1 MIQHMTAENY
11 EDLRGMFRT
20 LDTENTGFITA
31 INLKRAM
38 TSAGLEV
45 AGEEL
50 MRIIDKVDYLKTGKI
65 NYTTFL
71 RATIN
76 LKEIL
81 SDHLVYDTF

>member
-1 MIQHMTAENY
+1 M
-11 EDLRGMFRT
+11 
-20 LDTENTGFITA
+20 
-31 INLKRAM
+31 
-38 TSAGLEV
+38 AGLDV

-50 MRIIDKVDYLKTGKI
+50 MKIIERVDYLKTGKI

-81 SDHLVYDTF
+81 SEHLVYDTF

>member
-1 MIQHMTAENY
+1 MTADKY
-11 EDLRGMFRT
+11 EDLRSMFRQ

-38 TSAGLEV
+38 NMAGLDI

-50 MRIIDKVDYLKTGKI
+50 MKIIEKIDYLKTGKI

-76 LKEIL
+76 LKELL
-81 SDHLVYDTF
+81 SEHLVYDTF